1 MFTRQPSTELT
12 NSSPA
17 TLSRLELEREENCR
31 EVQIFLPFVLLQ
43 ELSQDLGGELE
54 ELDQL
59 TSAGQELQTL
69 RAGTKHLLTNRTLMP
84 GLTEPVGETPDNCQ
98 NLTEDLHAAGS
109 LILEHLLNLQV
120 PQQENPV
127 LPLEF
132 LQLSPAKE
140 DELSYQADIEDQ
152 RSNLAAWVEFLQ

>member
-31 EVQIFLPFVLLQ
+31 EVKIFLPFVLLQ

-59 TSAGQELQTL
+59 TSAGQELQTV

-84 GLTEPVGETPDNCQ
+84 GLTEPVGKTPDNC
-98 NLTEDLHAAGS
+98 
-109 LILEHLLNLQV
+109 
-120 PQQENPV
+120 
-127 LPLEF
+127 
-132 LQLSPAKE
+132 
-140 DELSYQADIEDQ
+140 
-152 RSNLAAWVEFLQ
+152 